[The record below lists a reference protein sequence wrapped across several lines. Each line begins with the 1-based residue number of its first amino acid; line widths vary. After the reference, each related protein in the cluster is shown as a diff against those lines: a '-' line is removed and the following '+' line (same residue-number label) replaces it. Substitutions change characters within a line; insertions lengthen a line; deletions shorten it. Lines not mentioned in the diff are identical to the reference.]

1 MVSPTY
7 PLTIGF
13 FKDNISMVRLLK
25 NLIPL
30 RNNYWICLNFVAFF
44 FKIMSG
50 AHDKGPNLA
59 FTEAVAG

>member
-1 MVSPTY
+1 MVWLSKY
-7 PLTIGF
+7 L
-13 FKDNISMVRLLK
+13 M
-25 NLIPL
+25 PL

-50 AHDKGPNLA
+50 AHDKGPKLA